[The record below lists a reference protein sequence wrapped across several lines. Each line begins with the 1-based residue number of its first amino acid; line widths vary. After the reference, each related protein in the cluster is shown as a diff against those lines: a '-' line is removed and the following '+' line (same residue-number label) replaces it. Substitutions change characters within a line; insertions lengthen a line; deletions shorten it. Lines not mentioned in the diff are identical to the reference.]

1 MEAKL
6 ISEIAQKICSH
17 FKIDKRKAEQYAKD
31 LIKQTELHGGNPENS
46 EQMDKSIQVVVKK
59 WIEKGY

>member
-6 ISEIAQKICSH
+6 ISEIAEKICSQ
-17 FKIDKRKAEQYAKD
+17 FKIDKLKAEKFAKD

-46 EQMDKSIQVVVKK
+46 EQIDKSIQIVVKK